1 MTQIRPRID
10 PDLAAEIQAY
20 GDSLGLSFN
29 ATVNMLLRISIRA
42 AVAGAA
48 MTPSEHNPGSTT

>member
-10 PDLAAEIQAY
+10 PGLATEIQAY

-29 ATVNMLLRISIRA
+29 ATVNMLLRISLRA
-42 AVAGAA
+42 AVTGAA
-48 MTPSEHNPGSTT
+48 LAPRHDTGSTP